1 MLRWTFLLVIS
12 LFLFTG
18 CGDLEPDMQD
28 TRTVILNMDFHGKSS
43 SRSSS
48 SVSAPELSQYNTHL
62 ILALPSGEVLK
73 NYYENKFYRNFHNS
87 FAQGLMNTADKKVS
101 LEIPTEKDMKIFA
114 FLFQENYSMS
124 ELFSGT
130 RTVGYYGESQSFTIG
145 SQTNSL
151 RLNIRLTQV
160 PGANTDTPAE
170 LEGSWV
176 ESCHASGSFFRINL
190 LTVSGTNSVETNDW
204 YSDSSCTD
212 KVGKNIFLSESLS
225 IGNNIT
231 LDNGETVHKF
241 TTNLSDITY
250 TSLSSDDVSWCN
262 TNSYCGL
269 TNWELNTPQSIAGK
283 TCGSSTY
290 FSKGITVYGVYK
302 LDGSKL
308 FFRESKDD
316 YPTDVPTNSWNK
328 Q

>member
-1 MLRWTFLLVIS
+1 
-12 LFLFTG
+12 
-18 CGDLEPDMQD
+18 
-28 TRTVILNMDFHGKSS
+28 MDFHGKSS

-48 SVSAPELSQYNTHL
+48 SVSASELSQYNTHL
-62 ILALPSGEVLK
+62 ILALPLGQVLTS
-73 NYYENKFYRNFHNS
+73 NYRNFHNS
-87 FAQGLMNTADKKVS
+87 FAKGLMNTVDNKVS
-101 LEIPTEKDMKIFA
+101 LEIPLNTQMEIFA
-114 FLFQENYSMS
+114 FLFKETTYSLS
-124 ELFSGT
+124 DLTGYEE
-130 RTVGYYGESQSFTIG
+130 VGYYGESQPFSINA
-145 SQTNSL
+145 QTNNLSL
-151 RLNIRLTQV
+151 GITLIT
-160 PGANTDTPAE
+160 E
-170 LEGSWV
+170 LEGTWV
-176 ESCHASGSFFRINL
+176 ESCHASGSFFRINS

-225 IGNNIT
+225 IGNKIT

-241 TTNLSDITY
+241 TTNLSDSTY

-308 FFRESKDD
+308 FFRVSKDD
-316 YPTDVPTNSWNK
+316 YPTTVPTNSWNK

>member
-1 MLRWTFLLVIS
+1 
-12 LFLFTG
+12 
-18 CGDLEPDMQD
+18 
-28 TRTVILNMDFHGKSS
+28 
-43 SRSSS
+43 
-48 SVSAPELSQYNTHL
+48 
-62 ILALPSGEVLK
+62 
-73 NYYENKFYRNFHNS
+73 
-87 FAQGLMNTADKKVS
+87 
-101 LEIPTEKDMKIFA
+101 
-114 FLFQENYSMS
+114 MS

-145 SQTNSL
+145 SQTDSL

-160 PGANTDTPAE
+160 PGANTDTPTE
-170 LEGSWV
+170 LEGTWV
-176 ESCHASGSFFRINL
+176 ESCHASGSYFRINS
-190 LTVSGTNSVETNDW
+190 LTVSGTNWVNTNDW
-204 YSDSSCTD
+204 YSDSSCTN

-241 TTNLSDITY
+241 TTNLSDSTY

-308 FFRESKDD
+308 FFRASKDD
-316 YPTDVPTNSWNK
+316 YPTAVPTNSWNK

>member
-1 MLRWTFLLVIS
+1 MGFSRKLQWLIFGVILFSLLS
-12 LFLFTG
+12 G
-18 CGDLEPDMQD
+18 CGDLEPEMQD
-28 TRTVILNMDFHGKSS
+28 TRTVILNMDFHKKSS

-48 SVSAPELSQYNTHL
+48 SVSAAELSNYKTHL
-62 ILALPSGEVLK
+62 VMAQPSEEYLSSSYLYPKSLAE
-73 NYYENKFYRNFHNS
+73 
-87 FAQGLMNTADKKVS
+87 GLMDPVS
-101 LEIPTEKDMKIFA
+101 RKITLEIPLNTNMKIFA
-114 FLFQENYSMS
+114 FLFKENYSHYD
-124 ELFSGT
+124 LFSAK
-130 RTVGYYGESQSFTIG
+130 REAGYYGDSQSFTIG
-145 SQTNSL
+145 SQTDSL

-160 PGANTDTPAE
+160 PGANTDTPTE
-170 LEGSWV
+170 LEGTWV
-176 ESCHASGSFFRINL
+176 ESCHASGSYFRINS

-204 YSDSSCTD
+204 YSDSSCTN

-231 LDNGETVHKF
+231 LDNGGTVHKF
-241 TTNLSDITY
+241 TTNLSDSTY

-308 FFRESKDD
+308 FFRASKDD
-316 YPTDVPTNSWNK
+316 YPTAVPTNSWNK